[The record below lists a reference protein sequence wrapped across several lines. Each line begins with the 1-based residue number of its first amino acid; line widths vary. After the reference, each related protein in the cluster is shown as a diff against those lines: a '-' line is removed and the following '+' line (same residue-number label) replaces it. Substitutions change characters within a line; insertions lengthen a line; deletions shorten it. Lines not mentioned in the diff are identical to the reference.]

1 MASGTVIDLWRWP
14 VAGMIGEQLI
24 STRVDARGV
33 AGDRVHRIEGPPD
46 PRLER
51 WSATYPFT
59 PDGAIDPDNPPYPN
73 VHLPDGGEVLR
84 WGDPWLSHA
93 LARYLGGPTHPVETV
108 RDLTTPRSVIVATEV
123 PREPSVA
130 GVNVQL
136 DLEPPEGGWSGTVLA
151 FEHGV
156 RLRLLTSRADG
167 PGIETQV
174 LAGGRLQLGEVVALG

>member
-1 MASGTVIDLWRWP
+1 MASGTVIGLWRWP
-14 VAGMIGEQLI
+14 VAGMRGEQLI
-24 STRVDARGV
+24 STRIDGRGV
-33 AGDRVHRIEGPPD
+33 AGDRVHRVEGPPD
-46 PRLER
+46 PRLAP

-73 VHLPDGGEVLR
+73 VHAPDGGEVLR
-84 WGDPWLSHA
+84 WGDPWLKHA
-93 LARYLGGPTHPVETV
+93 LERALRRPAEIV
-108 RDLTTPRSVIVATEV
+108 RDLATPRGVIVATDA
-123 PREPSVA
+123 PREPALA

-136 DLEPPEGGWSGTVLA
+136 ELDPPEGGWSGTVLS

-167 PGIETQV
+167 PGIETLV

>member
-1 MASGTVIDLWRWP
+1 MPSGTVIGLWRWP

-24 STRVDARGV
+24 STRVDGRGV
-33 AGDRVHRIEGPPD
+33 AGDRVHRIGSPPTPPD
-46 PRLER
+46 ARLAR

-73 VHLPDGGEVLR
+73 VHAPAGGEVLR
-84 WGDPWLSHA
+84 WGDPWLNHA
-93 LARYLGGPTHPVETV
+93 LERDLRRRVETV
-108 RDLTTPRSVIVATEV
+108 RDLTTPRGVIVANEV
-123 PREPSVA
+123 PREPSLA

-151 FEHGV
+151 FENGV

-167 PGIETQV
+167 PGIETLV
-174 LAGGRLQLGEVVALG
+174 LAGGRLQVGEAVALG

>member
-1 MASGTVIDLWRWP
+1 MASGTVSLLWRWP
-14 VAGMIGEQLI
+14 VAGMRGEQLI

-46 PRLER
+46 PRLAR

-59 PDGAIDPDNPPYPN
+59 PDGAIDPDNAPYPN
-73 VHLPDGGEVLR
+73 VHSPDGGEVLR
-84 WGDPWLSHA
+84 WGDPWLSQA
-93 LARYLGGPTHPVETV
+93 LQRNLGRPVELV
-108 RDLTTPRSVIVATEV
+108 RDPATPRGVIVATAA
-123 PREPSVA
+123 PREPALA

-136 DLEPPEGGWSGTVLA
+136 DLDPPEGGWSGTVLS

-167 PGIETQV
+167 PGIETLV
-174 LAGGRLQLGEVVALG
+174 LAGGRLQLGEGVALG

>member
-14 VAGMIGEQLI
+14 VAGMLGEQLI
-24 STRVDARGV
+24 STRVDVRGV
-33 AGDRVHRIEGPPD
+33 AGDRVHRIEGPPE

-59 PDGAIDPDNPPYPN
+59 PDGAIDPDNPPFPN
-73 VHLPDGGEVLR
+73 VHAPAGGEVLR

-93 LARYLGGPTHPVETV
+93 LARDLGRPVAAV
-108 RDLTTPRSVIVATEV
+108 RDLTAPRGVIVATEV
-123 PREPSVA
+123 PREPRLA

-136 DLEPPEGGWSGTVLA
+136 DLEPPAGGWSGAVLA
-151 FEHGV
+151 FANGV

-167 PGIETQV
+167 PGIETLV
-174 LAGGRLQLGEVVALG
+174 LAGGRLQVGELVALG

>member
-14 VAGMIGEQLI
+14 VAGMIGEQLT
-24 STRVDARGV
+24 STRVDGRGV
-33 AGDRVHRIEGPPD
+33 AGDRVHRIEGPPE
-46 PRLER
+46 PRLAR

-73 VHLPDGGEVLR
+73 VRSPDGDEVLR

-93 LARYLGGPTHPVETV
+93 LERDLGRRVEAV
-108 RDLTTPRSVIVATEV
+108 RDPTTPRGVIVATGV
-123 PREPSVA
+123 PPEPALA

-136 DLEPPEGGWSGTVLA
+136 DLDPPDGGWSGTVLS

-167 PGIETQV
+167 PGIETLV